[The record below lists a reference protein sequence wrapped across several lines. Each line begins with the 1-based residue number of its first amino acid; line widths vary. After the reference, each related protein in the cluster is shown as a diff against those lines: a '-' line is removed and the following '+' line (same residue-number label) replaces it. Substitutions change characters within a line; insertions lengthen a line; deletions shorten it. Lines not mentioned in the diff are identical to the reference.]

1 MDSWV
6 LKQLRALVLTD
17 LKNYIPENYFE
28 SAPESLKYNSSF
40 VASEYLSF
48 ELRWGKL
55 AAELGKKLYFQ
66 PPITLTAR
74 QISASELLMHLGVLA
89 SAESAL
95 SVTEQL
101 SNKAAASNIPDGNSR
116 NVASQ
121 LKSSVVP
128 TFKSNI
134 SGALEQYIHHLTY
147 DEAKP
152 YISLLEETKQ
162 GEFKLMNKIDSK
174 IINNNIN
181 VSGSVNG
188 PIQVGES
195 NIHTEIQNIAQ
206 SAQKNVILG
215 WLMYN
220 IGKILVS
227 LISAALIAWLGL
239 KGP

>member
-40 VASEYLSF
+40 AASEYLSF

-55 AAELGKKLYFQ
+55 AAELGRKLYFQ

-74 QISASELLMHLGVLA
+74 QISASELLMNLGMLA
-89 SAESAL
+89 SAESML
-95 SVTEQL
+95 SATEQL
-101 SNKAAASNIPDGNSR
+101 SNKAAAYNIPDGNSG

-121 LKSSVVP
+121 LKNSHVP
-128 TFKSNI
+128 TFKNNI

-152 YISLLEETKQ
+152 YISLLEESKQ
-162 GEFKLMNKIDSK
+162 GEFKLMNQNNPK

-188 PIQVGES
+188 SIQAGES
-195 NIHTEIQNIAQ
+195 NVHTEIQNIPT
-206 SAQKNVILG
+206 SQKNTILS
-215 WLMYN
+215 WLMSN